1 MEKLVLM
8 VLKTFE
14 SFFCVYPIVAHQLQL
29 TYSFDFYYLFILQDQ
44 EIKAQDPDLGLFG
57 EIQFHLNGS
66 ERHQFIIDPITGVI
80 STRKFP
86 PPTLDHEKI
95 GNYSFYVVAVDER
108 GTGRNSFAHVK
119 IQVIDANDNVPRFEP
134 STKNV
139 SVSEDS
145 SVGYSV
151 IQVSAFD
158 PDSDLNGKITYSM
171 LSGADGKFEIG
182 RNDGIIRVSG
192 TLDREIKGHYSL
204 NVSAL
209 DGSYYPLEGFG
220 MVYVALSDIN
230 DNAPTFDLLVYKV
243 TIPENSP
250 VGSYLVN
257 LTAKDQDLGVNAD
270 ISYSMNHPKF
280 TIHSKTGSVTTTGK
294 LDREMQDTY
303 SFTVRVQDGGGLE
316 SSVAVNVVVSD
327 TNDNIPYFV
336 SAGYKTDVMDKTPV
350 GTIVLTV
357 VAEDKDTNE
366 NGRVVYSIADAKDGL
381 FDIDAN
387 EGYIK

>member
-1 MEKLVLM
+1 M
-8 VLKTFE
+8 T
-14 SFFCVYPIVAHQLQL
+14 HQLQL
-29 TYSFDFYYLFILQDQ
+29 TYSFDFYYSFILQDQ
-44 EIKAQDPDLGLFG
+44 EIKAEDPDLGLFG

-86 PPTLDHEKI
+86 PPTLDKEKI

-108 GTGRNSFAHVK
+108 GTGRKSFAHVK

-139 SVSEDS
+139 SISEDS

-182 RNDGIIRVSG
+182 RNDGVIRVSG
-192 TLDREIKGHYSL
+192 TLDRELKGHYSL

-220 MVYVALSDIN
+220 MVYVTLSDIN

-257 LTAKDQDLGVNAD
+257 LTAKDQDLGINAD

-316 SSVAVNVVVSD
+316 SSVSVNVVVSD

-366 NGRVVYSIADAKDGL
+366 NGRVVYSIADAKDSL